1 MKNLHAVGF
10 EPTSHIATVE
20 LESTPLDHSG
30 KRAYT
35 ILKIFQDKELSFFIS
50 SFLYSMTYIVDG
62 IFISIS

>member
-1 MKNLHAVGF
+1 MFVKKKLKKLKNLHAVGF

-35 ILKIFQDKELSFFIS
+35 ILKIIIDKEFSF
-50 SFLYSMTYIVDG
+50 SFLLFFTQ
-62 IFISIS
+62 